1 MSSHQPPFFSD
12 RATQD
17 DGASATDAPLR
28 AMRDRPAA
36 AGKPSPSAHT
46 PVAPRIEEPRAEQA
60 TPANDGAAPPPSP
73 PTQKPRARRF
83 GWLTTACAV
92 GMNMAIGGMLAGVGI
107 VGYFTGDLP
116 SYGWLA
122 TYEPAIV
129 TRVHAADG
137 RLMGEFA
144 TERRVFVPI
153 DAMPPHLLQAFLSAE
168 DKNFY
173 EHPGIDIRGIARAMV
188 TNVSNVMRDRRMIGA
203 STITQQVARNLLLTL
218 DRRLDRKIREALLS
232 LRIEQMLTKDRILEL
247 YLNEIF
253 LGQRAY
259 GVAAAALQYFD
270 KPLDQITVAE
280 AAYLAALPKGPNNY
294 NPTRHREAAIGR
306 RNWVIGQM
314 EENGYLTPQQAAAA
328 VAEPFDPQGRDTSET
343 IVADYFAEQVR
354 RELLDRF
361 GEKGLYENGYSVRTT
376 LDPELQALARQALR
390 DGLVAYDRRHGYRGP
405 VAHLESTAGWQ
416 AALTAIHAPAG
427 ADEWPLAVVTQTAAR
442 EVTLGLAD
450 GSEGRIPL
458 EWLTWARRVRDDD
471 RLGPTIG
478 KASDA
483 LAVGDVVLVAPIT
496 ELDGKKQPAGSYA
509 LRQVPAAQGALV
521 AMDPHT
527 GRVQAMVGGFSYD
540 ISEYNRAT
548 QAMRQTGS
556 SFKPFV
562 YLAGLE
568 AGFTPATLIQDGPVE
583 FEQGPGLPTWKP
595 KNYSGDFGG
604 PTTLRAGIEKSR
616 NLMTVRLAYA
626 TGMDRVSDVARRFG
640 IYDAMPP
647 LLSYSLGA
655 GETTVLRLTTAY
667 AELVNGGKALAPTF
681 IDRIQDRYG
690 RTVYRHDKRACEGC
704 TDVTFSPELRVPRP
718 PETRAQI
725 VDPRIAYQMVSIL
738 EGVVQRGTARSVAS
752 IGKPLG
758 GKTGTSND
766 SKDTWFMGFSPD
778 LVVGV
783 FVGFDNPREL
793 GSHETGSSVSAP
805 IFKQFMG
812 AALKDKPAVPF
823 RVPPG
828 VRMVR
833 VNAATGRLPS
843 AGDPG
848 TVIWE
853 AFLPGTEPR
862 PGDSITILDV
872 AAPQGSTT
880 QAPVL
885 AGLPDDVVMG
895 ASDGDEMPPN
905 DGSVMQVGLP
915 QSLQRPQSAQPSTP
929 RTAGQTEQALTT
941 GTGGLY

>member
-1 MSSHQPPFFSD
+1 MTSNGPRTPFFSEPGAGPAD
-12 RATQD
+12 EPNRAE
-17 DGASATDAPLR
+17 PLR
-28 AMRDRPAA
+28 AVRREADRR
-36 AGKPSPSAHT
+36 T
-46 PVAPRIEEPRAEQA
+46 EAPI
-60 TPANDGAAPPPSP
+60 AAPPTEDPLRTAPEPADQPPPS
-73 PTQKPRARRF
+73 KPGARRKRS
-83 GWLTTACAV
+83 GWLV
-92 GMNMAIGGMLAGVGI
+92 GIGALAMNMAIGGLLAGVGI

-144 TERRVFVPI
+144 SERRVFVPI
-153 DAMPPHLLQAFLSAE
+153 DSMPPHLLQAFVSAE

-173 EHPGIDIRGIARAMV
+173 THLGIDLLGIARAMV
-188 TNVSNVMRDRRMIGA
+188 TNVGNVVRDRRMIGA

-232 LRIEQMLTKDRILEL
+232 LRIEQMLSKDRILEL

-294 NPTRHREAAIGR
+294 HPQRYREAAIGR
-306 RNWVIGQM
+306 RNWVIGEMQ
-314 EENGYLTPQQAAAA
+314 EAGYLTKEQAAAA
-328 VAEPFDPQGRDTSET
+328 IAEPFEPAGRDTSET

-354 RELLDRF
+354 REMLGRF

-376 LDPELQALARQALR
+376 LNPDLQALARTALR

-405 VAHLESTAGWQ
+405 VAHLANINDWQ
-416 AALTAIHAPAG
+416 AALAKVKAPAG
-427 ADEWPLAVVTQTAAR
+427 AEDWQLAVVLETAAR
-442 EVTLGLAD
+442 QLTIGLPD
-450 GSEGRIPL
+450 GTEGRIPL
-458 EWLTWARRVRDDD
+458 EWLTWARRVRPDDK
-471 RLGPTIG
+471 LGPVIA
-478 KASDA
+478 KPADA
-483 LAVGDVVLVAPIT
+483 LAVGDVVLVQPMA
-496 ELDGKKQPAGSYA
+496 ELDGKKQPPGSYA

-521 AMDPHT
+521 AIDPHT
-527 GRVQAMVGGFSYD
+527 GRVLAMVGGFSFS

-568 AGFTPATLIQDGPVE
+568 AGFTPASLIMDGPVE

-604 PTTLRAGIEKSR
+604 PTTLRVGIEKSR
-616 NLMTVRLAYA
+616 NLMTVRLAHA
-626 TGMDRVSDVARRFG
+626 AGMDRVADVARRFG

-647 LLSYSLGA
+647 LLAYSLGA

-667 AELVNGGKALAPTF
+667 AQLVNGGKALTPTF

-690 RTVYRHDKRACEGC
+690 RTVYRHDSRACEGC
-704 TDVTFSPELRVPRP
+704 SNISFSPDMPVPRP
-718 PETRAQI
+718 PDTRAQI
-725 VDPRIAYQMVSIL
+725 ADPRIAYQMTSIL
-738 EGVVQRGTARSVAS
+738 EGVVQRGTAATMLSLGR
-752 IGKPLG
+752 PLA

-766 SKDTWFMGFSPD
+766 SKDAWFVGFSPD
-778 LVVGV
+778 LAVGV
-783 FVGFDNPREL
+783 FVGFDEPKEL
-793 GSHETGSSVSAP
+793 GARETGSSVSAP

-812 AALKDKPAVPF
+812 AALKGQPAVPF

-828 VRMVR
+828 LRQVR

-848 TVIWE
+848 AIIWE
-853 AFLPGTEPR
+853 SFLPGTEPH
-862 PGDSITILDV
+862 PGDAVTILDV
-872 AAPQGSTT
+872 APPQGAGA
-880 QAPVL
+880 QLPVPALAPEALSADSDAESQPLPPPVSQSGFL
-885 AGLPDDVVMG
+885 PGGLIVNPATANLPPPMPTNPD
-895 ASDGDEMPPN
+895 
-905 DGSVMQVGLP
+905 
-915 QSLQRPQSAQPSTP
+915 
-929 RTAGQTEQALTT
+929 QALST
-941 GTGGLY
+941 GTGGIY